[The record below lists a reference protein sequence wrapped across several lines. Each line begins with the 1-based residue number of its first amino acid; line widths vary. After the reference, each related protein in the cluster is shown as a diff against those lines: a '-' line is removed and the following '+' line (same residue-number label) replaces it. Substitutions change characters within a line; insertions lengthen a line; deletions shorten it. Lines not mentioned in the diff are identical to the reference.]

1 MDIKWYR
8 HSLRR
13 VVPTCLHGRHMTK
26 WQQLL
31 KMFMSNILI
40 LGMYTN
46 HSFFLSNMP
55 SFRHKRPRKQVG
67 TTLFKECHYAFGLL
81 FNQYVCDHHLI
92 AWQIYNHCWPIPFTV
107 ISSYDELT
115 VIFVIKSNPPPV
127 PHWHIGADFIH

>member
-1 MDIKWYR
+1 
-8 HSLRR
+8 
-13 VVPTCLHGRHMTK
+13 
-26 WQQLL
+26 
-31 KMFMSNILI
+31 MSNILI

-92 AWQIYNHCWPIPFTV
+92 GLTNLLSLLTHPIYG
-107 ISSYDELT
+107 
-115 VIFVIKSNPPPV
+115 IFI
-127 PHWHIGADFIH
+127 I